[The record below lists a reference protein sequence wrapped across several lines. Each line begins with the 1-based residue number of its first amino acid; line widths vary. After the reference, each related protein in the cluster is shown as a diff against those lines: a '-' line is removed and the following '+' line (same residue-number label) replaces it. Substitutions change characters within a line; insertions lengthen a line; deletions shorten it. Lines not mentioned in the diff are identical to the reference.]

1 MKFKKVSITL
11 AALTLSA
18 QAAAVSKLDE
28 KLIKDFSQQK
38 QVISAVEPDFGMY
51 KVEKGLALV
60 PATIAAEAAVI
71 EKRGNDVVIKLDK
84 QTDIVAPGTL
94 VRNIITGKLAPVS
107 GNISVLLAEGVSAND
122 IAMQTGLSVVSSFS
136 GTGLAVVAVANNQ
149 DVIEAAKK
157 LRQTGLV
164 KEARIEV
171 LEARHTAR

>member
-18 QAAAVSKLDE
+18 QAAAITKHDE
-28 KLIKDFSQQK
+28 HLVKEVNQHK
-38 QVISAVEPDFGMY
+38 QVNKATAPDFAMY

-60 PATIAAEAAVI
+60 PATIAAEDAVI
-71 EKRGNDVVIKLDK
+71 EKRGNDVVVKLDK
-84 QTDIVAPGTL
+84 HSDIVAPGTL

-122 IAMQTGLSVVSSFS
+122 IAAQTGLSVVSSFV
-136 GTGLAVVAVANNQ
+136 GTGLAVVAVANDQ
-149 DVIEAAKK
+149 DVIEAAKQ

-171 LEARHTAR
+171 LEARHTSR

>member
-28 KLIKDFSQQK
+28 KLNKDINQHK
-38 QVISAVEPDFGMY
+38 QVISAVKPDFGMY
-51 KVEKGLALV
+51 KVEKSLALV
-60 PATIAAEAAVI
+60 PATIAAEDAVI

-84 QTDIVAPGTL
+84 QNDVVYPGSL
-94 VRNIITGKLAPVS
+94 VRNIFTGNLAPVS
-107 GNISVLLAEGVSAND
+107 GNISVLLAEGVSAQD
-122 IAMQTGLSVVSSFS
+122 VATQTGLKLISSFG
-136 GTGLAVVAVANNQ
+136 GTGLAVVAVASNQ
-149 DVIEAAKK
+149 DVLDAAKQ
-157 LRQTGLV
+157 LRKSGLV